1 MDYSFNDLKNA
12 ASLIQKSVFGKKKEY
27 QLKFNHED
35 DDRWYVDFPDW
46 PFDHHNLMMVDGA
59 DQLCEFLSDDGMTT
73 EVCVIPSKEQEKHEG
88 YFELEQIE
96 SSLTGGS
103 TYQVGLEDFC
113 QRYDRDTLWLCPVT
127 LFVLGQ
133 YPRYIY
139 VKKA

>member
-1 MDYSFNDLKNA
+1 MYEIEDLLKG
-12 ASLIQKSVFGKKKEY
+12 ASKMAQSVFGKKDEY
-27 QLKFNHED
+27 NLKFYKDTD
-35 DDRWYVDFPDW
+35 DCWYVDFPDW
-46 PFDHHNLMMVDGA
+46 PFDHHNLMMVGGA

-113 QRYDRDTLWLCPVT
+113 QRYGRETLWLCPVT

>member
-1 MDYSFNDLKNA
+1 MYEIEDLLKG
-12 ASLIQKSVFGKKKEY
+12 ASKMAQSVFGKKDEY
-27 QLKFNHED
+27 KLKFYKDTD
-35 DDRWYVDFPDW
+35 DCWYVDFPDW

>member
-1 MDYSFNDLKNA
+1 MYEIEDLLKG
-12 ASLIQKSVFGKKKEY
+12 ASKMAQSVFGKKDEY
-27 QLKFNHED
+27 NLKFYKDTD
-35 DDRWYVDFPDW
+35 DCWYVDFPDW

>member
-1 MDYSFNDLKNA
+1 MYEIEDLLKG
-12 ASLIQKSVFGKKKEY
+12 ASKMAQSVFGKKDEY
-27 QLKFNHED
+27 NLKFYKDTD
-35 DDRWYVDFPDW
+35 DCWYVDVPDW

>member
-1 MDYSFNDLKNA
+1 MYEIEDLLKG
-12 ASLIQKSVFGKKKEY
+12 ASKMAQSVFGKKDEY
-27 QLKFNHED
+27 KLKFYKDTD
-35 DDRWYVDFPDW
+35 DCWYVDFPDW

-113 QRYDRDTLWLCPVT
+113 QRYGRDTLWLCPVT
-127 LFVLGQ
+127 LLTRRQ
-133 YPRYIY
+133 QLE
-139 VKKA
+139 